1 MWQYEQV
8 LMQLRLDEVNCL
20 RMIVYLIIIFVVFFF
35 ATTMMYFW

>member
-35 ATTMMYFW
+35 ATTMMYF